1 MKQAINQL
9 ELQLH
14 YPLGDTL
21 PAPGTTLE
29 VAPGVKW
36 IRMSLPFALN
46 HINLWL
52 LRDEIEGQAGW
63 SVVDCCISTDGA
75 KAQCPPR
82 HNSCRPNR
90 TKNLGAAM
98 KDRSWHDTDKH
109 SRTGRLLGC
118 CRLKARLWNWL
129 PGRLA
134 LEQKHYSVG
143 AMMFSPCP
151 PEGGHGLRRRVC
163 RL

>member
-1 MKQAINQL
+1 MA
-9 ELQLH
+9 
-14 YPLGDTL
+14 TL
-21 PAPGTTLE
+21 LKT
-29 VAPGVKW
+29 
-36 IRMSLPFALN
+36 
-46 HINLWL
+46 
-52 LRDEIEGQAGW
+52 
-63 SVVDCCISTDGA
+63 
-75 KAQCPPR
+75 PPR

>member
-1 MKQAINQL
+1 MKIEKNMVS
-9 ELQLH
+9 
-14 YPLGDTL
+14 
-21 PAPGTTLE
+21 GTSARAMRGVRFDEDE
-29 VAPGVKW
+29 VNYGG
-36 IRMSLPFALN
+36 N
-46 HINLWL
+46 
-52 LRDEIEGQAGW
+52 
-63 SVVDCCISTDGA
+63 
-75 KAQCPPR
+75 PPR